1 MTMITKIQLHKKA
14 TVLAADGK
22 QLGSL
27 ERVVLN
33 PKNNVITDVVVRTG
47 ALTNRE
53 EKVVPIALVDE
64 TADDQILL
72 REEAGDLEAFPQ
84 FEEQRIVNE
93 HGGMNKS
100 SSPTNDIPTAVDNI
114 AVGAPLLQTSSE
126 QIVTRIE
133 QNIPEGTV
141 AMKEGAKVIAAD
153 GKQIGNVERVLAE
166 PQMEQI
172 THLLVSSG
180 WFNKQNK
187 LIPVAWVMRMG
198 EDTVHLR
205 VGKDWVEDLAAAPL
219 AG

>member
-1 MTMITKIQLHKKA
+1 MTMITKIQLQKKA

-33 PKNNVITDVVVRTG
+33 PDNNVITDVVVRTG
-47 ALTNRE
+47 SLINRE
-53 EKVVPIALVDE
+53 EKVVPLALVVE

-84 FEEQRIVNE
+84 FEEERVVNE
-93 HGGMNKS
+93 YGGMNIKS
-100 SSPTNDIPTAVDNI
+100 SSTANLPAGVDHL

-126 QIVTRIE
+126 QIVTRLE

-141 AMKEGAKVIAAD
+141 AMKEGARVIAAD
-153 GKQIGNVERVLAE
+153 GKQVGNVERVLAE

-180 WFNKQNK
+180 WFTKETK
-187 LIPVAWVMRMG
+187 LIPVAWVRRMG
-198 EDTVHLR
+198 EDVVHLR
-205 VGKDWVEDLAAAPL
+205 VGKDSVRDLAEAPL

>member
-1 MTMITKIQLHKKA
+1 MITKIQLQKKA

-27 ERVVLN
+27 ERVVVN
-33 PKNNVITDVVVRTG
+33 PNNNVITDVVIRTG
-47 ALTNRE
+47 TLINHE
-53 EKVVPIALVDE
+53 EKVVPIALVVE

-84 FEEQRIVNE
+84 FEEERIVNE
-93 HGGMNKS
+93 HGGMNRS
-100 SSPTNDIPTAVDNI
+100 SSPANMPAGMDNL
-114 AVGAPLLQTSSE
+114 AVGGPLLQTSGE

-153 GKQIGNVERVLAE
+153 GRQVGNVERVVAE
-166 PQMEQI
+166 PEMEQI

-180 WFNKQNK
+180 WFNKENK

-205 VGKDWVEDLAAAPL
+205 VGKDSVEDLAAAPL

>member
-1 MTMITKIQLHKKA
+1 MITKIQLQKKA

-33 PKNNVITDVVVRTG
+33 PDNNVITDVVVRTG
-47 ALTNRE
+47 TLINHE
-53 EKVVPIALVDE
+53 EKVVPIALVVE

-84 FEEQRIVNE
+84 FEEERVVNE
-93 HGGMNKS
+93 HGGMNRS
-100 SSPTNDIPTAVDNI
+100 SSPSNLPAGVDHL
-114 AVGAPLLQTSSE
+114 AVGAPLLRTPNE

-153 GKQIGNVERVLAE
+153 GKQVGNVERVLAE
-166 PQMEQI
+166 PEMEQI

-180 WFNKQNK
+180 WFNKGSK

-205 VGKDWVEDLAAAPL
+205 VGKDSVENLAETPL

>member
-1 MTMITKIQLHKKA
+1 MITKIQLQKKA

-33 PKNNVITDVVVRTG
+33 PNNNVITDVVVRTG
-47 ALTNRE
+47 SLINRE
-53 EKVVPIALVDE
+53 EKVVPLALVVE
-64 TADDQILL
+64 TADNQILL

-84 FEEQRIVNE
+84 FEEERIVNE
-93 HGGMNKS
+93 HGGMNTRS
-100 SSPTNDIPTAVDNI
+100 SAPANTPLGVDHL
-114 AVGAPLLQTSSE
+114 AVGAPLLQTPSE
-126 QIVTRIE
+126 PIVTRLE

-141 AMKEGAKVIAAD
+141 AMKEGARVIAAD
-153 GKQIGNVERVLAE
+153 GKQVGNVERVVAE

-180 WFNKQNK
+180 WFTKENK
-187 LIPVAWVMRMG
+187 LIPSAWVMRMG
-198 EDTVHLR
+198 EDVVHLR
-205 VGKDWVEDLAAAPL
+205 VGKDSVENLAEAPL

>member
-1 MTMITKIQLHKKA
+1 MITKIQLHKKA
-14 TVLAADGK
+14 TVLASDGK

-33 PKNNVITDVVVRTG
+33 PDNNVITDVVIRTG
-47 ALTNRE
+47 TLTNRE
-53 EKVVPIALVDE
+53 EKVVPIALVVE

-72 REEAGDLEAFPQ
+72 REEAGDLKAFPQ
-84 FEEQRIVNE
+84 FEEERIVNE

-100 SSPTNDIPTAVDNI
+100 SAPANDIPSAVDNI
-114 AVGAPLLQTSSE
+114 AVGAPLLQTPNE
-126 QIVTRIE
+126 QIITRIE

-153 GKQIGNVERVLAE
+153 GRQVGNVERVVAE

-180 WFNKQNK
+180 WFNKENK

-198 EDTVHLR
+198 EDMVHLR
-205 VGKDWVEDLAAAPL
+205 VGKDSVDNLAAAPL